1 MGNPSCVWSETWLK
15 VGLETSHWINHWG
28 HLPSISGM
36 KETKDIENKE
46 ESLYGTG
53 RDTGMTCPFFE
64 STYYT
69 NMSPSVYV
77 CRPVHQWRGLCPA
90 DFTKLDSLKINHL
103 NCPNRC
109 INPNPNIV
117 ITNSICQGTFLDR
130 SALQKVALSQALSAV
145 SLLNKFVFLLN
156 H

>member
-1 MGNPSCVWSETWLK
+1 MFGLK
-15 VGLETSHWINHWG
+15 RGLRLVLETSHLSNQRG
-28 HLPSISGM
+28 HLPSLFGM
-36 KETKDIENKE
+36 KETKAIENKE
-46 ESLYGTG
+46 ESLCCMG

-64 STYYT
+64 PLCYS

-77 CRPVHQWRGLCPA
+77 RLPVHQWRGLCPA

-117 ITNSICQGTFLDR
+117 LTNSICQGIFLDR
-130 SALQKVALSQALSAV
+130 SALSTVALSQALLAV
-145 SLLNKFVFLLN
+145 SLLNNLVFLLS